1 MGSYVNNNKVSFGES
16 IALSTAMRE
25 MAALLGVARRA
36 DGKYYLSDICI
47 AGSINPAARYKP
59 VRSSKNANITD
70 ADRDA
75 VAGGFGE
82 TPQIEPY
89 ASGIPHAV
97 YEYDKPRGS
106 AVTPTEWFRLRDFNG
121 YNHEAVFPFH
131 VYFPE
136 TLYREGE
143 NVIYCM
149 ANNTGLNG
157 WDAESCLALSDM
169 VDETTRGYNV
179 ALLVHRGS
187 SLWLMPSDIKVRD
200 LSASNFPIF
209 RIGRN
214 AEALAQSPSNMMY
227 DYILSDLDS
236 AEGEEYT
243 MAFVATQLGYQ
254 TNLNPVPRYEIPTV
268 RSLELTYDSDRKTLT
283 VVSTQIIEGLT
294 GQLATAEWNYSVA
307 DDPNGQSGWKVVKP
321 SENQKLTVRLT
332 APSSWRRTTAYIN
345 VQMINH
351 SGLIYHNGTLSELP
365 VVDLGKDVHITADST
380 VESDILSHWAY
391 PNQYWFQFYNSAGG
405 GRVQFIITAWRNS
418 SMTGES
424 IELQNVYVDFPNK

>member
-1 MGSYVNNNKVSFGES
+1 MGSYVNGNKVSFGES
-16 IALSTAMRE
+16 IALSAAMRE
-25 MAALLGVARRA
+25 VAALLGVARRA
-36 DGKYYLSDICI
+36 DGKYYLSDICR

-89 ASGIPHAV
+89 NAGIPHAV

-106 AVTPTEWFRLRDFNG
+106 AVSPTEWFRLRDFNG

-136 TLYREGE
+136 ILYKEAE
-143 NVIYCM
+143 NIIYCI
-149 ANNTGLNG
+149 ANNPDIDG
-157 WDAESCLALSDM
+157 WDAENCLALADM

-243 MAFVATQLGYQ
+243 MAFVATHLGYQ
-254 TNLNPVPRYEIPTV
+254 TNQNPVPSYAIPTM
-268 RSLELTYDSDRKTLT
+268 RSLELTYDSDRKTLI
-283 VVSTQIIEGLT
+283 VVSAQTIEGVS
-294 GQLATAEWNYSVA
+294 GYLATSSWNYTTAADPSGLGGMGVIKFDSSQKVAVSV
-307 DDPNGQSGWKVVKP
+307 
-321 SENQKLTVRLT
+321 T
-332 APSSWRRTTAYIN
+332 APASWRRDSVYIN
-345 VQMINH
+345 VQMINE
-351 SGLIYHNGTLSELP
+351 GGMIYNNGVMLAEP
-365 VVDLGKDVHITADST
+365 VVNIGKGIALTAGKT
-380 VESDILSHWAY
+380 REVDIFSFAS
-391 PNQYWFQFYNSAGG
+391 PNQYWFQYATSAHKGG
-405 GRVQFIITAWRNS
+405 IRFIITAYRNS

-424 IELQNVYVDFPNK
+424 VELQSISVAFPEI

>member
-1 MGSYVNNNKVSFGES
+1 MGSYVNSNKVSFGES
-16 IALSTAMRE
+16 IVLSTAMRE

-36 DGKYYLSDICI
+36 DGKYYLSDICR

-169 VDETTRGYNV
+169 VDETTRGYNIG
-179 ALLVHRGS
+179 LLVHRGS

-209 RIGRN
+209 RIGRS
-214 AEALAQSPSNMMY
+214 AEALAQSPSDMMY

-254 TNLNPVPRYEIPTV
+254 TNLNPVPRYEIPTM

-283 VVSTQIIEGLT
+283 VVSTQIIEGIS
-294 GQLATAEWNYSVA
+294 GYLATSSWNYTIASDPSGLGGMGVIKFDSSQKVAVSV
-307 DDPNGQSGWKVVKP
+307 
-321 SENQKLTVRLT
+321 T
-332 APSSWRRTTAYIN
+332 APASWRRDTVYIN
-345 VQMINH
+345 VQMVNE
-351 SGLIYHNGTLSELP
+351 GGMIYNNGVMLTEP
-365 VVDLGKDVHITADST
+365 IVNIGKDIALTAGET
-380 VESDILSHWAY
+380 REVDIFSFAS
-391 PNQYWFQFYNSAGG
+391 PNQYWFQYATSAHRGSI
-405 GRVQFIITAWRNS
+405 RFIITAYRNS

-424 IELQNVYVDFPNK
+424 VELQSISVAFPEK

>member
-1 MGSYVNNNKVSFGES
+1 MGSYVNSNKVSFGES

-36 DGKYYLSDICI
+36 DGKYYLSDICR

-70 ADRDA
+70 EDRA
-75 VAGGFGE
+75 AAAGGFGA

-89 ASGIPHAV
+89 NAGIPHAV

-106 AVTPTEWFRLRDFNG
+106 AVSPTEWFRLRDFNG

-136 TLYREGE
+136 ILYKEAE
-143 NVIYCM
+143 NIIYCI
-149 ANNTGLNG
+149 ANNPGIDG
-157 WDAESCLALSDM
+157 WDAESCLALADM
-169 VDETTRGYNV
+169 VDETTRGYNL

-214 AEALAQSPSNMMY
+214 SDALIQSPSNMMY
-227 DYILSDLDS
+227 DYILTDLDA

-243 MAFVATQLGYQ
+243 MAFVATLLGYQ
-254 TNLNPVPRYEIPTV
+254 SNKSPIMNGIPTM
-268 RSLELTYDSDRKTLT
+268 RSLELTYGSDRKTMR
-283 VVSTQIIEGLT
+283 VVSAQIIDGLT
-294 GQLATAEWNYSVA
+294 GQLATTGWSYSVA

-321 SENQKLTVRLT
+321 SEGQKLTVRLT

-345 VQMINH
+345 VQMINQ
-351 SGLIYHNGTLSELP
+351 SGMIYRNGVLLEMP
-365 VVDLGKDVHITADST
+365 VVDLGKEVYITADST